1 MWIKKRATCQTI
13 SRNIM
18 RHSRKSTRVIS
29 LINQLQPGINV
40 NEENQPVTRG
50 GRGEEEGEEGTCC
63 RRERVSS
70 DVLIRIGSTRW
81 VISFLFFFF
90 FFFPPSSQSSF
101 STWTS
106 NEFPTCSILAGR
118 SNFAFISFQP
128 IPTQSEWKI
137 VKSLARFSKA
147 RYTQIES

>member
-1 MWIKKRATCQTI
+1 
-13 SRNIM
+13 M

-50 GRGEEEGEEGTCC
+50 GRGEEGERRR
-63 RRERVSS
+63 RREPVAPCFLRRVNTHWIDSMGHFFS
-70 DVLIRIGSTRW
+70 LLL
-81 VISFLFFFF
+81 LFFFF
-90 FFFPPSSQSSF
+90 PSSQSSF